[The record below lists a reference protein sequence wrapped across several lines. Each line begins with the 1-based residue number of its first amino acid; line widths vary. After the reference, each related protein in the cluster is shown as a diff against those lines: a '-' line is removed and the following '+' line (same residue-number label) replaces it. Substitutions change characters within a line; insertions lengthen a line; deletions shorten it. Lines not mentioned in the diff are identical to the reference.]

1 MKVIKKIAVFAAVL
15 ALSFAIIYFGFH
27 IKNVNVEGTEIYTES
42 EIKASVFTRKFSDN
56 ELGFLIYNKIFGI
69 NKLPFV
75 EDIDVRYENNNT
87 VTLHVYDK
95 TISGCIRYMGQYV
108 YFDKDGIV
116 LQSLSEH
123 KEGVPIVTG
132 IRFGDFTVGK
142 AFDVEDESLFT
153 AIMNVSQLIA
163 HYNIDVSRIN
173 VNNGEITIYSGKV
186 RVLLG
191 KKEMYDDQ
199 ITALSSVLKTTSEKE
214 MEGVINMVNYKSGD
228 KIILKTFSNGNK
240 DKKKVKNEQ

>member
-1 MKVIKKIAVFAAVL
+1 
-15 ALSFAIIYFGFH
+15 
-27 IKNVNVEGTEIYTES
+27 
-42 EIKASVFTRKFSDN
+42 
-56 ELGFLIYNKIFGI
+56 
-69 NKLPFV
+69 
-75 EDIDVRYENNNT
+75 
-87 VTLHVYDK
+87 
-95 TISGCIRYMGQYV
+95 MGQYV

-142 AFDVEDESLFT
+142 AFDVEDDSLFT